1 MVKRSD
7 KKQNRIKGILLLWI
21 GAVMTPTD
29 LHAQPVEDFSAQV
42 NPFIG
47 TSGTGHTFPGA
58 CVPFG
63 LIQAGP
69 ETGNLNWRYCS
80 GYNVDDDSITGFTQT
95 RLNGTGVPDLGD
107 IRLFPF
113 QEFPTSGIYKS
124 SFKKQSEKASPGFY
138 AVDINNVNVQI
149 SATEHTAFHQYQ
161 FEKNG
166 VGYIL
171 LDLQSGLMGGGQK
184 IEYRVKD
191 ASLSFVDNK
200 TINGFNEVKGW
211 VGRKFFYTIKFDR
224 PYKLKEILTPKD
236 GEKAKRVVLEFDLAS
251 SQTVKLKVGLSVVDV
266 DGAIASVKTESPGW
280 DIGLLRINA
289 KAKWNK
295 LLSRAVVTGSQD
307 QKTNFYTSLY
317 HLFIQPNNIADL
329 DGRYRGM
336 NDSIAVSSSK
346 TYYSTFS
353 LWDTYRAAHP
363 LYTLLVPERVDGMVQ
378 TMLTHQQVAGIL
390 PIWTLWGKENYCM
403 VGNHAIPVVVDA
415 YLKGFR
421 GFDAEKAFE
430 AVKASS
436 MKTHLK
442 SDWEAYNKYG
452 YYPFD
457 SVKTESVSRTLESAF
472 DDYCVAQFAKALG
485 KTDDFNYFS
494 KRAGFYKNL
503 LDPETHMMR
512 GRDSKGNWRTPF
524 NVFSLSH
531 SASHGGDY
539 TEGNA
544 WQYTWQVQHDPN
556 GLIELMGGKNVFAGK
571 LDTLFTIKSPDSA
584 KVLDV
589 TGLIGQYAHG
599 NEPSHHVIYWY
610 NYADQSYKT
619 QELVRAVFDQ
629 FYLPKPDGLCGND
642 DCGQM
647 SAWYVFSAMGFYP
660 SNPVGGEY
668 IIGAPQIPVISL
680 SLPGGKT
687 FTVEAKHLSA
697 KNKYVSSV
705 LLNGVLLADLKIQH
719 ADIVKGGKLVF
730 NMTDKPITQ

>member
-1 MVKRSD
+1 VTGLNA
-7 KKQNRIKGILLLWI
+7 Q
-21 GAVMTPTD
+21 VPED
-29 LHAQPVEDFSAQV
+29 LSRHV

-63 LIQAGP
+63 VIQAGP

-80 GYNVDDDSITGFTQT
+80 GYNSDDDSITGFTQT

-113 QEFPTSGIYKS
+113 QQLSADGKYKS
-124 SFKKQSEKASPGFY
+124 PYNKHSQKASPGY
-138 AVDINNVNVQI
+138 YTVDINDVNVQI
-149 SATEHTAFHQYQ
+149 TATEHTAFHQYQ
-161 FEKNG
+161 FNNKG
-166 VGYIL
+166 TGYVL

-191 ASLSFVDNK
+191 AVVNFIDNK
-200 TINGFNEVKGW
+200 TITGYNEVKGW
-211 VGRKFFYTIKFDR
+211 VGRKFFYAIHFDQ
-224 PYKLKEILTPKD
+224 PYKLKEVLAAKD
-236 GEKAKRVVLEFDLAS
+236 GEKAKRVILEFDLSAAK
-251 SQTVKLKVGLSVVDV
+251 TVKLKIGLSVVDI
-266 DGAIASVKTESPGW
+266 DGAVASLKAESSGW
-280 DIGLLRINA
+280 NIDALKANA
-289 KAKWNK
+289 KSKWNQ
-295 LLSRAVVTGSQD
+295 LFSRAIVSGTQD

-329 DGRYRGM
+329 DGRYRGA
-336 NDSIAVSSSK
+336 NDSIAVAPSK
-346 TYYSTFS
+346 VYYSTFS

-363 LYTLLVPERVDGMVQ
+363 LYTLLAPERVDGMIQ
-378 TMLTHQQVAGIL
+378 TMLIHQQVAGIL

-421 GFDAEKAFE
+421 CFDAQKAFE

-436 MKTHLK
+436 MKSHLK
-442 SDWEAYNKYG
+442 SDWETYNKYG

-472 DDYCVAQFAKALG
+472 DDYSVAQMAKALG
-485 KTDDFNYFS
+485 KTDDFNYFT
-494 KRAGFYKNL
+494 KRSNYYKNL
-503 LDPETHMMR
+503 LDPETRMMR

-544 WQYTWQVQHDPN
+544 WQYTWQVQHDVRA
-556 GLIELMGGKNVFAGK
+556 LIDQMGGKKVFAGK
-571 LDTLFTIKSPDSA
+571 LDTLFTVKSPDST

-610 NYADQSYKT
+610 NYAGQAYKT
-619 QELVRAVFDQ
+619 QELVRTVFNQ

-660 SNPVGGEY
+660 ANPVGGEY
-668 IIGAPQIPVISL
+668 LIGAPQISGISL

-687 FTVEAKHLSA
+687 FTIEAKNLSA

-705 LLNGVLLADLKIQH
+705 SLNGKLLNDLKIQH
-719 ADIVKGGKLVF
+719 TEIVKGGKLVF
-730 NMTDKPITQ
+730 IMTDKPITK